1 MVAVR
6 PTHSAVGVFDSGVGG
21 LTVVAALRRLNPT
34 LPIRYIADGA
44 CFPYGERTPE
54 EIEERA
60 MLLTEALLAAGCGP
74 IVVACNTASS
84 SALERLRERFAV
96 PIIGMEPPL
105 KPAAER
111 TKTGKVAV
119 LATPST
125 ARGERLARLQDAYA
139 ATVEV
144 TTVPMPGLADL
155 VESGHVAG
163 ERVEQLLHRTLAS
176 LAGSGIDE
184 VALGCTHY
192 GFLRATFDA
201 MLDELLGA
209 DVDVID
215 PAEPV
220 ARRALQ
226 QLEAHGIAIA
236 GLEPDAPVVCSTT
249 GDPAAFSDSIARLRA
264 DGADLPPLEVLR
276 TPEPIP
282 VPAASATD
290 RSS

>member
-1 MVAVR
+1 MLASR
-6 PTHSAVGVFDSGVGG
+6 PTHTAVGVFDSGVGG
-21 LTVVAALRRLNPT
+21 LTVVAALRRLDPT

-60 MLLTEALLAAGCGP
+60 LLLTEALIAEGCAP

-84 SALERLRERFAV
+84 SALDRLRERFDV
-96 PIIGMEPPL
+96 PIVGMEPPL
-105 KPAAER
+105 KPAVER
-111 TKTGKVAV
+111 TRTGRVAV

-125 ARGERLARLQDAYA
+125 ARGERLARLQDAYGGG
-139 ATVEV
+139 VEV

-163 ERVEQLLHRTLAS
+163 ERVEQLLHRTLGP
-176 LAGSGIDE
+176 LAGSGIDQ

-192 GFLRATFDA
+192 GFLRATFDS
-201 MLDELLGA
+201 MLDALLGA

-220 ARRALQ
+220 ARRALH
-226 QLEAHGIAIA
+226 QLGAHGISVAP
-236 GLEPDAPVVCSTT
+236 LEVDAPVVCSTT
-249 GDPAAFSDSIARLRA
+249 GDPALFAESIARLRA
-264 DGADLPPLEVLR
+264 DGADLPPLEVL
-276 TPEPIP
+276 PAPLA
-282 VPAASATD
+282 PAAPAAAERAS
-290 RSS
+290 

>member
-1 MVAVR
+1 VH
-6 PTHSAVGVFDSGVGG
+6 TAVGVFDSGVGG
-21 LTVVAALRRLNPT
+21 LTVVAALRRLNPE

-44 CFPYGERTPE
+44 WFPYGERSPE
-54 EIEERA
+54 EIEERS
-60 MLLTEALLAAGCGP
+60 LLLADALIAEGCAP

-84 SALERLRERFAV
+84 SALDRLRERFEV

-105 KPAAER
+105 KPAVER
-111 TKTGKVAV
+111 TRTGKVAV

-125 ARGERLARLQDAYA
+125 ARGERLARLQDAYGGG
-139 ATVEV
+139 VEV

-163 ERVEQLLHRTLAS
+163 ERVEQLLHRTLGP
-176 LAGSGIDE
+176 LADSGIDE

-192 GFLRATFDA
+192 GFLRATFDS
-201 MLDELLGA
+201 MLDELLGT

-226 QLEAHGIAIA
+226 QVEAHGIAVPPVER
-236 GLEPDAPVVCSTT
+236 GAPVIAATT
-249 GDPAAFSDSIARLRA
+249 GDPARFAEAVARLRA
-264 DGADLPPLEVLR
+264 DGADLPVLDILPLPLAL
-276 TPEPIP
+276 
-282 VPAASATD
+282 PAPAGLPGE
-290 RSS
+290 RGR